1 MIQWKKHSLQGCISM
16 LPHLAFV
23 YHYTLQVRIQ
33 LSEDEV
39 DCFFKAVALR
49 QNVLSLC

>member
-1 MIQWKKHSLQGCISM
+1 M